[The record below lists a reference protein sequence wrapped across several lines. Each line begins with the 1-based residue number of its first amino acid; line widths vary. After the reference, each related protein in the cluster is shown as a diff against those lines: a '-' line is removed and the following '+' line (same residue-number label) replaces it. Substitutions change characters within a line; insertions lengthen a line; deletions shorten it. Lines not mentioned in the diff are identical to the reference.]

1 MLTALVVTD
10 LRGGQGG
17 EEGVGV
23 GVQHGLGAQAGA
35 REAQRRDQ
43 LQLARGQQA
52 VETPGDPQV
61 ELQQHGPHL
70 VIIIIIIIMNMTIII
85 ILLTAPSLA
94 RSPEPASEVSCV
106 CGVTRC

>member
-1 MLTALVVTD
+1 MRDCTPA

-23 GVQHGLGAQAGA
+23 GVQHGLGAEAGA

-52 VETPGDPQV
+52 VETPGDPV
-61 ELQQHGPHL
+61 
-70 VIIIIIIIMNMTIII
+70 
-85 ILLTAPSLA
+85 
-94 RSPEPASEVSCV
+94 
-106 CGVTRC
+106 